1 MENGLK
7 PDPAGRKSILADA
20 IAGWARDKVSLMAA
34 SLSYFTLISVT
45 PLIILVLTTAGL
57 VYGPGDVES
66 RVFSGMRLF
75 VGDHFTNL
83 LQNWIRQA
91 ELDPTRWLATAA
103 GIVIILFGSSQV
115 FTMLQRALRELWGAP
130 RPKSRRFRAL
140 MVLKTRASSFIM
152 VIGIGALWFAAIFA
166 GTVLAAWDAWLG
178 EAVPRGVTLVRVWH
192 SVLTILIYAMFAAL
206 IYRYLAPV
214 RVAWKDAWIGAT
226 VFAVL
231 SGLGQKLLGWYLA
244 YTTISTLY
252 GAAGSLVV
260 ILLWFYYSWLVFF
273 LGVEFTI
280 ACHKHRNLP
289 MAGDEDP
296 APTPGGHA
304 HV

>member
-1 MENGLK
+1 MKNGLK
-7 PDPAGRKSILADA
+7 TGSGRGKSVLGDA
-20 IAGWARDKVSLMAA
+20 VAGWSRDKVSLMAA

-45 PLIILVLTTAGL
+45 PLLILVLTTAGV

-75 VGDHFTNL
+75 VGNDFTDL
-83 LQNWIRQA
+83 LQNWILQA
-91 ELDPTRWLATAA
+91 ELDPTRWLATVA
-103 GIVIILFGSSQV
+103 GIVIILYGSSQV

-130 RPKSRRFRAL
+130 APRSRKFRAL
-140 MVLKTRASSFIM
+140 QVLKTRASSFVM
-152 VIGIGALWFAAIFA
+152 VIGIGALWFAAMFA

-178 EAVPRGVTLVRVWH
+178 EAVPEGVTLVRVWH
-192 SVLTILIYAMFAAL
+192 SILMVLVYGMFASL

-214 RVAWKDAWIGAT
+214 RVTWKDSWIGSI

-231 SGLGQKLLGWYLA
+231 SGLGQKVLGWYLA

-280 ACHKHRNLP
+280 ACHHHRHPGEPLP
-289 MAGDEDP
+289 EGPEPRRRKP
-296 APTPGGHA
+296 APG
-304 HV
+304 